1 MVRTTWI
8 SLFVCL
14 LFCLFVCCGCQGEL
28 SNAGSG
34 AILMVRTTW
43 IGGAGNMFATMAFTR
58 HAFVIGFL
66 GCSVKKMKKP
76 VNVVNQS
83 TK

>member
-1 MVRTTWI
+1 MSR
-8 SLFVCL
+8 
-14 LFCLFVCCGCQGEL
+14 EL

-43 IGGAGNMFATMAFTR
+43 IGGAGNMFATMAVAR

-66 GCSVKKMKKP
+66 GCSVKKK
-76 VNVVNQS
+76 
-83 TK
+83 